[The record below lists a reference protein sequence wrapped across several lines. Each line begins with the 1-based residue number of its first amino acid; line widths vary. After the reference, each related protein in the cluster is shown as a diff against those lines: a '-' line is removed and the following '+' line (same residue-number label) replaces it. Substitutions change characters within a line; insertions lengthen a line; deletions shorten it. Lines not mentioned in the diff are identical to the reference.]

1 MCKKFVDPNYY
12 SNMAV
17 SMSMLDSFFEMF
29 EKQEQTDVCFKLMND
44 TSDPS
49 SASELIGAHKFVLA
63 AASPVFKKMFF
74 QTSGSLDKPIEI
86 KVVDG
91 SLFKKFIG

>member
-1 MCKKFVDPNYY
+1 
-12 SNMAV
+12 MAA

-29 EKQEQTDVCFKLMND
+29 EKQEQTDVFFKLMND
-44 TSDPS
+44 TTDPA
-49 SASELIGAHKFVLA
+49 SASELVGAHKFVLA
-63 AASPVFKKMFF
+63 AVSPVFKKMFS
-74 QTSGSLDKPIEI
+74 QTWCLNGKPIEI